1 MNFINEINQL
11 PSIKNLINDYEIK
24 PLKKLGQNFILDL
37 NITNNIAKTAICLNK
52 DIIEIGPGPGGL
64 TRSIFIQGANSITA
78 IEKDN
83 NSIRSLK
90 GLKNICGEKLQII
103 HNDVLNVKLSD
114 LGPFPKSIIANLPY
128 NISSK
133 LIISWLKEIN
143 INKNVLIDDITIT
156 IQRELANKIVC
167 KTGDSNYGRISLI
180 TNLLS
185 EVKKKIELPPSVFFP
200 KPNVYS
206 SVIKITPL
214 KKPRFQVNLST
225 FERLTQSAFG
235 NRRKML
241 RQSLKLFGGSAF
253 LRLANIDDKLRAQD
267 LSTYDFCKLSNLYD
281 DRNFQ
286 KL

>member
-1 MNFINEINQL
+1 MKFINEINQL

-156 IQRELANKIVC
+156 IQRELADKIVC
-167 KTGDSNYGRISLI
+167 KTGESNYGRISLI

-185 EVKKKIELPPSVFFP
+185 EVKKMIELPPSVFFP
-200 KPNVYS
+200 KPKVYS

-214 KKPRFQVNLST
+214 KKPRFRVNLST
-225 FERLTQSAFG
+225 FEKLTQSAFG

-281 DRNFQ
+281 ERNFQ
-286 KL
+286 

>member
-1 MNFINEINQL
+1 MSFINEINQL

-225 FERLTQSAFG
+225 FEKLTQSAFG

-281 DRNFQ
+281 ERNFQ
-286 KL
+286 